1 MNVFV
6 YTHLMIITIFIVIKA
21 GFMGKVKSIIHVFF
35 RTNFCFVA
43 RNKKKVFPPSIFL
56 SGSVFIT
63 QSLSHLP
70 EKSLS
75 TSIKHR
81 IRIYAQNTKLFFIL
95 AFFSEKLIIFIINTH
110 LLQSSSHVYK
120 LMPFSRVFF
129 SYYYFFCVFVL
140 LIFIFVLII
149 LC

>member
-1 MNVFV
+1 MIKHIYSLLSTKQFLGEGAHERERKGVRMNVFV

-35 RTNFCFVA
+35 AFKFLFFCQKQ
-43 RNKKKVFPPSIFL
+43 KKFFHLRL

-70 EKSLS
+70 GKSLF

-81 IRIYAQNTKLFFIL
+81 IGTYKIPN
-95 AFFSEKLIIFIINTH
+95 FFSFL
-110 LLQSSSHVYK
+110 
-120 LMPFSRVFF
+120 PFSVKN
-129 SYYYFFCVFVL
+129 
-140 LIFIFVLII
+140 
-149 LC
+149 